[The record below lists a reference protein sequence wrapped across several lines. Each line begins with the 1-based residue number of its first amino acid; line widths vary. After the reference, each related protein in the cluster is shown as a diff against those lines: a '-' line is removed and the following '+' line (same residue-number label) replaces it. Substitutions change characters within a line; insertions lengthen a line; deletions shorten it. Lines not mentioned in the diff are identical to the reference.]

1 LRGQHVFDF
10 GGADAEGQRTER
22 AMRRSVRIAA
32 HHGHAGQGQALFGAD
47 DVDDALADVVH
58 FEFGDAELGTVGVEG
73 FDLQARDR
81 VGDALRAVGG
91 RHVVV
96 RHGDRRISPARDAM
110 GQLQPLERLR
120 AGDFV
125 HQMAVDVQERGAVG
139 LDVDDVGVP
148 QFLE

>member
-1 LRGQHVFDF
+1 
-10 GGADAEGQRTER
+10 
-22 AMRRSVRIAA
+22 MRIAA

-58 FEFGDAELGTVGVEG
+58 LEFGDAELGAVGVER
-73 FDLQARDR
+73 FHLQARDR
-81 VGDALRAVGG
+81 IGDALRAVGG

-96 RHGDRRISPARDAM
+96 GHGNRGIGAARVAM

-125 HQMAVDVQERGAVG
+125 HQVAVDVKQRGAVG
-139 LDVDDVGVP
+139 LDVDDMGVP